1 ALSHSSHAIVPH
13 SPSLSY
19 SRLHR
24 VLHSFPTRR
33 SSDLN
38 KIKVASA
45 SAAVLASLILV
56 NANLTN
62 EVKADTKPA
71 NTSSKAQTPEEAAKA
86 NIASVQKE
94 VDSEQANTDKAKAAL
109 DQAKKDAEKP
119 DADYKA
125 QNDKVDSLE
134 IGRASCR
141 ERV

>member
-1 ALSHSSHAIVPH
+1 MS
-13 SPSLSY
+13 
-19 SRLHR
+19 
-24 VLHSFPTRR
+24 
-33 SSDLN
+33 N

-125 QNDKVDSLE
+125 QNDKVDSLAKTAE
-134 IGRASCR
+134 QKSNSLTAAQEQVKKAQDLANDADNPELVKDANDAVSAL
-141 ERV
+141 

>member
-1 ALSHSSHAIVPH
+1 MGELKMS
-13 SPSLSY
+13 
-19 SRLHR
+19 
-24 VLHSFPTRR
+24 
-33 SSDLN
+33 N

-109 DQAKKDAEKP
+109 DQAKKMLKNQMLIT
-119 DADYKA
+119 KH
-125 QNDKVDSLE
+125 KMTRWIL
-134 IGRASCR
+134 
-141 ERV
+141 